1 MQKSKRILINR
12 DHIQTNFIFNFPDC
26 FFSNYTEKI
35 KIELS
40 ELVEDLNA
48 GESVVVLPKEI
59 MKEALGGQRH
69 VCLCPPEAKRA
80 ILGGK

>member
-1 MQKSKRILINR
+1 MVTISRRTLFSISRIV
-12 DHIQTNFIFNFPDC
+12 

-40 ELVEDLNA
+40 ELVEGLNA